1 MHKAGWKKAFAA
13 LACGLCVVSAAR
25 ADTYPGKPITIVAP
39 YPPGGATDLYAR
51 SVAGGLQELGQSVIV
66 DNRAGA
72 SGIIGA
78 DYVSRAAP
86 DGYTMLIGA
95 SSMFSVLPLLS
106 KRMDSVYQK
115 IEPISILGFNP
126 SYVVVPATLPV
137 NTIQELVAFIKQN
150 PGKYGYGSAG
160 TGTSQHVFMEL
171 FKQRVGLDIFPVQ
184 YKGSGPMVVDLIA
197 ERVIMAIE
205 QGPAVLSNIKA
216 GKLKALAVTTTKRSE
231 ALPNV
236 PTLAETVSPG
246 FEAVTWFALYA
257 PKGVPKNV
265 IDKVVPQIAKTMAS
279 PEVKERLG
287 AVGVEPASSTPEAVV
302 KRQADETA
310 LWKDVIARSK
320 ISLED

>member
-1 MHKAGWKKAFAA
+1 MKKAVWKNVFAA
-13 LACGLCVVSAAR
+13 LACSLCAMSGAH
-25 ADTYPGKPITIVAP
+25 ADPYPSKPITIVAP

-51 SVAGGLQELGQSVIV
+51 SVAGGLAELGQSAVV

-72 SGIIGA
+72 SGMIGA
-78 DYVSRAAP
+78 DYVSRSPA

-106 KRMDSVYQK
+106 KRMGDIYQK
-115 IEPISILGFNP
+115 IEPVSILGFNP

-137 NTIQELVAFIKQN
+137 NTIQELIDFIKKN

-171 FKQRVGLDIFPVQ
+171 FKQRTGIDIFPVQ
-184 YKGSGPMVVDLIA
+184 YKGSSPMVVDLIA

-205 QGPAVLSNIKA
+205 QGPAVLSYIKS
-216 GKLKALAVTTTKRSE
+216 GKLKALAVTTRKRSE
-231 ALPNV
+231 AMPAV
-236 PTLAETVSPG
+236 PTLAETILPD

-257 PKGVPKNV
+257 PKGVPQNV
-265 IDKVVPQIAKTMAS
+265 YDKIVPQIAKTMAS
-279 PEVKERLG
+279 QEVKERLG
-287 AVGVEPASSTPEAVV
+287 AVGVEPASSTPEELV
-302 KRQADETA
+302 KRQAAETA
-310 LWKDVIARSK
+310 LWKDVITRSK